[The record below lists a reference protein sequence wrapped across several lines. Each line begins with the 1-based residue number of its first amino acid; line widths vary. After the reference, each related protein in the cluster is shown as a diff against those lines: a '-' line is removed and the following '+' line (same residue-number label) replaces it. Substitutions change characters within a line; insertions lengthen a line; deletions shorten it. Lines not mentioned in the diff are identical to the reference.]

1 MSCAPKEMIMSIAGP
16 ILIVDDDAEDQDF
29 VKMAIEQMNLPNEV
43 KFFETG
49 PKLLEYLVTTQQK
62 PLLIISDVKLPGM
75 NGLQLR
81 QQINDDPFLR
91 RKAIPFVFF
100 SAAVSQPIIND
111 AFEMTVQ
118 GFFEKGK
125 SLEELQENIHLI
137 VSYWK
142 NSKHPSMF

>member
-1 MSCAPKEMIMSIAGP
+1 MSIAGP
-16 ILIVDDDAEDQDF
+16 ILIVDDDDEDQEF
-29 VKMAIEQMNLPNEV
+29 VKMAIEQLQLPNEIM
-43 KFFETG
+43 FFDTG
-49 PKLLEYLVTTQQK
+49 QSLIDFLLTTTTK
-62 PLLIISDVKLPGM
+62 PLVIISDIKLPGM

-81 QQINDDPFLR
+81 KHINDDPFLK
-91 RKAIPFVFF
+91 RKAIPFIFF

-125 SLEELQENIHLI
+125 SLEELQENIRLI
-137 VSYWK
+137 IGYWR